1 LKTFYTFRAEIV
13 KNVLY
18 NLEKYNGMID
28 YGMLSVSHGKVNI
41 CEVLEISPLFSLL
54 QASD

>member
-1 LKTFYTFRAEIV
+1 
-13 KNVLY
+13 
-18 NLEKYNGMID
+18 
-28 YGMLSVSHGKVNI
+28 MLSVSHGKVNI